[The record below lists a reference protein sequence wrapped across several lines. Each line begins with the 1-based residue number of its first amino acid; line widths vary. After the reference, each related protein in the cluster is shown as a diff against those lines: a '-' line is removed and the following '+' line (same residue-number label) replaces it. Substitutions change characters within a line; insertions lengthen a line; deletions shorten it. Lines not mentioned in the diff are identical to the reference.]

1 MTTEKSNAPEVSII
15 IPAYNTAA
23 LIPECLKSVFAQT
36 YADFEVIVVND
47 GSPDT
52 PDLEKALAP
61 YLSRIVYI
69 TQQNKRA
76 AGARNTAIRNA
87 KGNFLAFLDSD
98 DVWLPEHLVLQMNLF
113 RQEPG
118 LDLVYADAMVGDGQH
133 SWRFME
139 KCPSRGE
146 ATFRA
151 FVMEGCQIPV
161 STVVARKSAI
171 IRARMFDEDLKCYDD
186 YDMWLRTAFYGGKI
200 GYGRQVQAR
209 LSGKRPGS
217 LSQSLP
223 KLAEAYC
230 LILKKALQSL
240 PLSSEDRAVLTNRLV
255 ESRATYQMEEA
266 KLQLRSGQF
275 GRARELFREA
285 NLHFRRPEVNLAVF
299 ALSVAPGTTY
309 KLFETWT
316 RIRYGGSTQS
326 SHVQQTF

>member
-161 STVVARKSAI
+161 STVVA
-171 IRARMFDEDLKCYDD
+171 
-186 YDMWLRTAFYGGKI
+186 
-200 GYGRQVQAR
+200 
-209 LSGKRPGS
+209 
-217 LSQSLP
+217 
-223 KLAEAYC
+223 
-230 LILKKALQSL
+230 
-240 PLSSEDRAVLTNRLV
+240 
-255 ESRATYQMEEA
+255 
-266 KLQLRSGQF
+266 
-275 GRARELFREA
+275 
-285 NLHFRRPEVNLAVF
+285 
-299 ALSVAPGTTY
+299 
-309 KLFETWT
+309 
-316 RIRYGGSTQS
+316 
-326 SHVQQTF
+326 